1 MVCPF
6 GCVCHAVRAPGAK
19 WTLLALR
26 RDGPDGVA
34 TGSTYTTPVNHS
46 RGPVAD
52 STVFLVIFIV
62 ALPISRYTSPSSRSS
77 RAARTCSSASPL
89 LALHNPASPR
99 DMTQGGPHDRP
110 NQPKAVP
117 RVRGHRGL
125 ACARRWCERVLPDRV
140 VRRRR
145 PARAGDQRAA
155 GFRRQPP

>member
-62 ALPISRYTSPSSRSS
+62 ALPISRYTSPSSRSL
-77 RAARTCSSASPL
+77 ASCPNL
-89 LALHNPASPR
+89 FASQRFAPHNPASPR
-99 DMTQGGPHDRP
+99 DMTQGGPYDRP

-117 RVRGHRGL
+117 RV
-125 ACARRWCERVLPDRV
+125 
-140 VRRRR
+140 
-145 PARAGDQRAA
+145 
-155 GFRRQPP
+155 